1 MGYRKNGRRRGAAES
16 RLVSEATPDVLAD
29 VFFGSED
36 GASSSPRAAGN
47 DGDQLC
53 AQVADALTLA
63 LAGADNPW
71 LRDLVVVRVTPRRGS
86 ACLELVL
93 EAPRDHDLVRTTSLV
108 NRAVGWLRTE
118 IGDAIERKRVPELV
132 VVVVPET
139 PPEVS
144 AEEVSR

>member
-16 RLVSEATPDVLAD
+16 RLVSEATPEALAD
-29 VFFGSED
+29 VFFGSEAD
-36 GASSSPRAAGN
+36 DASPSRAASN

-63 LAGADNPW
+63 LGGADNRW
-71 LRDLVVVRVTPRRGS
+71 LRDLIVVRVTPRRGS

-93 EAPRDHDLVRTTSLV
+93 EAPRDHDLVRTTALV
-108 NRAVGWLRTE
+108 KRAVGWLRME

-132 VVVVPET
+132 VVVLPEA
-139 PPEVS
+139 PPD
-144 AEEVSR
+144 EVSR

>member
-53 AQVADALTLA
+53 ADLVEYLGLTL
-63 LAGADNPW
+63 LAEHVRLEQGEVVLDQ
-71 LRDLVVVRVTPRRGS
+71 LGVLVV
-86 ACLELVL
+86 
-93 EAPRDHDLVRTTSLV
+93 
-108 NRAVGWLRTE
+108 
-118 IGDAIERKRVPELV
+118 
-132 VVVVPET
+132 
-139 PPEVS
+139 
-144 AEEVSR
+144 